1 MSISKEDII
10 IAISKMSV
18 LDVCD
23 LVKMM
28 EKKFSVSVNSTSSN
42 MQPVEKQDLKK
53 EEKTEFDVVL
63 VESGTNKISVIKAVR
78 SSLGLGLK
86 EAKDAV
92 QGVPFTVK
100 KSITKNE
107 AQELQKQ
114 LETAGAKVE
123 IR

>member
-10 IAISKMSV
+10 NAISKMSV

-28 EKKFSVSVNSTSSN
+28 EKKFSVSANSSVSN
-42 MQPVEKQDLKK
+42 VQTVEATDIKK

-63 VESGTNKISVIKAVR
+63 LESGNNKISVIKAVR
-78 SSLGLGLK
+78 NVLGLGLK

-92 QGVPFTVK
+92 QGAPFTVK
-100 KSITKNE
+100 ERVTKEE
-107 AQELQKQ
+107 AEELKK
-114 LETAGAKVE
+114 TV
-123 IR
+123 RRYWC